1 MNVLII
7 EDTKSLAKTL
17 ADIISNIGFFPEIAH
32 DGLTGLEYIHKKIYD
47 AIILDIMLPNM
58 NGFDLL
64 QTIRD
69 EDIRTPV
76 LILTA
81 KTDVKDRV
89 KGLDSGADYYLTKP
103 FEIDEFIAC
112 LRAILRRQNS
122 TTAETILSFGD
133 IELNITN
140 YNLTCKGN
148 SIRLNSKELQLLQ
161 LFMSNPNQILS
172 KELLINKVWGYDS
185 EATDNNVEAYI
196 SFLRRKL
203 SLLASNVSI
212 STKRKTGYYIEERKN
227 D

>member
-1 MNVLII
+1 MNILII

-17 ADIISNIGFFPEIAH
+17 ADIISNIGLLTQIAH
-32 DGLTGLEYIHKKIYD
+32 DGVSGLEYIHKKIYD
-47 AIILDIMLPNM
+47 AIILDIMLPGM

-64 QTIRD
+64 QTIRS
-69 EDIRTPV
+69 EGIRTPV

-81 KTDVKDRV
+81 KSDVKDRV

-112 LRAILRRQNS
+112 LRAILRRQN
-122 TTAETILSFGD
+122 TPPAEILSFGD
-133 IELNITN
+133 IDLNITN
-140 YNLTCKGN
+140 YKLSSNGN
-148 SIRLNSKELQLLQ
+148 SIRLNSKELQLLR
-161 LFMSNPNQILS
+161 LFMANPNQILS

-203 SLLASNVSI
+203 SLLSSNVTI
-212 STKRKTGYYIEERKN
+212 STKRKTGYYIEEYIK
-227 D
+227 

>member
-17 ADIISNIGFFPEIAH
+17 ADVTTNIGLLPEIAH
-32 DGLTGLEYIHKKIYD
+32 DGLAGLECIHSKIYD

-58 NGFDLL
+58 NGFELL

-69 EDIRTPV
+69 EGIRTPV

-81 KTDVKDRV
+81 RNDVKDRV

-103 FEIDEFIAC
+103 FEVDEFVAC
-112 LRAILRRQNS
+112 LRAILRRQN
-122 TTAETILSFGD
+122 TAPSGTLFFGD
-133 IELNITN
+133 IKLNVIN
-140 YNLTCKGN
+140 YELTCNGN
-148 SIRLNSKELQLLQ
+148 SIRLNSKELQLLR

-212 STKRKTGYYIEERKN
+212 STKRKTGYYIEERKH

>member
-17 ADIISNIGFFPEIAH
+17 ADIISNIGLFPQIVH
-32 DGLTGLEYIHKKIYD
+32 DGLTGLEFIHQKIYD
-47 AIILDIMLPNM
+47 AIILDIMLPSM
-58 NGFDLL
+58 DGFDLL
-64 QTIRD
+64 QTIRN
-69 EDIRTPV
+69 EGIRTPV

-81 KTDVKDRV
+81 RNDVKDRV

-112 LRAILRRQNS
+112 LRAILRRQN
-122 TTAETILSFGD
+122 TPPAETLSFGD

-140 YNLTCKGN
+140 YKLSCNGN
-148 SIRLNSKELQLLQ
+148 SIRLNSKELQLLR
-161 LFMSNPNQILS
+161 LFMTNPNQILS

-203 SLLASNVSI
+203 SLLSSAVTI
-212 STKRKTGYYIEERKN
+212 STKRKIGYYIEECKN

>member
-17 ADIISNIGFFPEIAH
+17 ADIISNIGLFPEIVH
-32 DGLTGLEYIHKKIYD
+32 DGLAGLKCIHTKIYD
-47 AIILDIMLPNM
+47 AIILDIMLPGID
-58 NGFDLL
+58 GFELL
-64 QTIRD
+64 KQIRD
-69 EDIRTPV
+69 EGIRTPV

-81 KTDVKDRV
+81 RNDVKDRV

-112 LRAILRRQNS
+112 LRAILRRQN
-122 TTAETILSFGD
+122 TIPAETLTFGD
-133 IELNITN
+133 IELNVIN
-140 YNLTCKGN
+140 YKLTCNGN

-161 LFMSNPNQILS
+161 IFMSNPNQILS
-172 KELLINKVWGYDS
+172 KEILINKVWGYDS

-203 SLLASNVSI
+203 SLLASDVTI
-212 STKRKTGYYIEERKN
+212 STKRKTGYYIEERK
-227 D
+227 DD

>member
-7 EDTKSLAKTL
+7 EDTKALAKTL
-17 ADIISNIGFFPEIAH
+17 ADIVSNIGLDPEIVH
-32 DGLTGLEYIHKKIYD
+32 DGLSGLEMLHKKIYD
-47 AIILDIMLPNM
+47 AVILDIMLPNI

-64 QTIRD
+64 HTIRD
-69 EDIRTPV
+69 EGIDTPV

-81 KTDVKDRV
+81 RNDVKDRV
-89 KGLDSGADYYLTKP
+89 KGLDCGADYYLTKP

-112 LRAILRRQNS
+112 LRAILRRQNNVPS
-122 TTAETILSFGD
+122 EVLSYGD
-133 IELNITN
+133 IELNTKN
-140 YNLTCKGN
+140 FELRCGEN
-148 SIRLNSKELQLLQ
+148 SIRLNTKEFHLLE
-161 LFMSNPNQILS
+161 LFMSNPHQILS

-203 SLLASNVSI
+203 SLLGSKVTISI
-212 STKRKTGYYIEERKN
+212 KRKTGYYLEEQSN

>member
-17 ADIISNIGFFPEIAH
+17 ADITSNIGLFPKIAH
-32 DGLTGLEYIHKKIYD
+32 DGESGLQYIHQKIYD

-64 QTIRD
+64 QTIRN
-69 EDIRTPV
+69 EGISTPV

-81 KTDVKDRV
+81 RSDVKDRV

-112 LRAILRRQNS
+112 LRAILRRQNAAP
-122 TTAETILSFGD
+122 AETLSLGD
-133 IELNITN
+133 ITLNITSYTLSCN
-140 YNLTCKGN
+140 GN

-161 LFMSNPNQILS
+161 LFMNNPNQILS

-212 STKRKTGYYIEERKN
+212 STKRKTGYYIEDYKK
-227 D
+227 

>member
-1 MNVLII
+1 MNILII

-17 ADIISNIGFFPEIAH
+17 ADIISNIGLLPQIAH
-32 DGLTGLEYIHKKIYD
+32 DGVSGLEYIHKKIYD
-47 AIILDIMLPNM
+47 AIILDIMLPGM

-64 QTIRD
+64 QTIRS
-69 EDIRTPV
+69 EGIRTPV

-81 KTDVKDRV
+81 KNDVKDRV

-112 LRAILRRQNS
+112 LRAILRRQN
-122 TTAETILSFGD
+122 TPPAEILSFGD

-140 YNLTCKGN
+140 YKLSSNGN
-148 SIRLNSKELQLLQ
+148 SIRLNSKELQLLR
-161 LFMSNPNQILS
+161 LFMANPNQILS

-203 SLLASNVSI
+203 SLLSSNVTI
-212 STKRKTGYYIEERKN
+212 STKRKTGYYIEEYIK
-227 D
+227 